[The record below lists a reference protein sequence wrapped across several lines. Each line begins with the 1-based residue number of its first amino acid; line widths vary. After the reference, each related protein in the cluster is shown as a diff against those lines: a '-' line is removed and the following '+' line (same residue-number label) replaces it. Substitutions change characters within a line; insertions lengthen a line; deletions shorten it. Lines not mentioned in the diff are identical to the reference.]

1 MSSENPGEKPA
12 DKPLQAQCP
21 QCQSRFRLTTQH
33 LEAAKGWVQCGVC
46 GHVFFSGLTNPA
58 KPAEPQPPT
67 PTAPPAEATPA
78 INIQPVDMGISAQ
91 IPEKIPRAESEPVSP
106 ILSGLSNRMAEDE
119 SPSTMTFGPKLESII
134 LVDPNVSYEDHDP
147 GPLPVIEPRAEP
159 GRAAGLGSSVPPSYT
174 TTASATGSDWI
185 PRQPSAPASQK
196 IAEKGALTWLWW
208 LLSIVLVLALFAQL
222 AWFMRDSIAAR
233 YPALRPTLAQ
243 MCVALDCRLGLPRDP
258 KQVVILGSDL
268 QTEADGKLVLT
279 INLVNKAKTRMAW
292 PVLELTLID
301 VEDQPLARRVFAPSE
316 YLASPKLEADGIAQL
331 SETPITLSLQSK
343 DVKAAGY
350 RLRPFY

>member
-1 MSSENPGEKPA
+1 MSNE
-12 DKPLQAQCP
+12 KPLQAHCP

-58 KPAEPQPPT
+58 KPAKPQPPA
-67 PTAPPAEATPA
+67 PTAPPAEETPA
-78 INIQPVDMGISAQ
+78 LNIQPIDMDISAQ
-91 IPEKIPRAESEPVSP
+91 IAEEISRAKSEPASP

-134 LVDPNVSYEDHDP
+134 LVDSNATYEDHDP
-147 GPLPVIEPRAEP
+147 GPLPVIEPRPEP
-159 GRAAGLGSSVPPSYT
+159 GRAAGLGSSMPPSYT
-174 TTASATGSDWI
+174 KPDSATGSDWI

-196 IAEKGALTWLWW
+196 IDEKGALTWLWW

-222 AWFMRDSIAAR
+222 VWFMRDSLAAR
-233 YPALRPTLAQ
+233 YPALRPALAQ
-243 MCVALDCRLGLPRDP
+243 MCQAMDCALGLPRDP
-258 KQVVILGSDL
+258 KQVIILGSDL
-268 QTEADGKLVLT
+268 QTENDGRLVLT
-279 INLVNKAKTRMAW
+279 INLANKAKTRMAW
-292 PVLELTLID
+292 PVLELTLTD

-316 YLASPKLEADGIAQL
+316 YLSLSKQEAEGIAPM
-331 SETPITLSLQSK
+331 SEIPVALTMQSK

-350 RLRPFY
+350 RLRMFY